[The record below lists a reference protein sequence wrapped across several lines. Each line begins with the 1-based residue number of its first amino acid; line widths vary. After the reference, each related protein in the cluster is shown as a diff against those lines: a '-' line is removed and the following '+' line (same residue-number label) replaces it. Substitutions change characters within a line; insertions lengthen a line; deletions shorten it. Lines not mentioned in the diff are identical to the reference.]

1 MEPDRTDAPSVVRR
15 RADVIV
21 FCIAVIVVF
30 LSTVALGPIQRVPDE
45 ERAVFEAINGLPAWI
60 AWLVVPV
67 MQLGVFWAGPLVAFA
82 LFLWGRRTA
91 GAAVLVATLGAYLIA
106 RIAKQFV
113 GRERPDALID
123 QLNLRDAAEG
133 LGFPSGHSAVA
144 AALVLAIVPYLAWK
158 WRYALLA
165 LPLVVAFA
173 RVYVG
178 AHLPLDVVA
187 GFAIGAAAA
196 SLTHLA
202 FGIPVTTERRPRS
215 VPPSLPM
222 RQSTEQRAGPG

>member
-1 MEPDRTDAPSVVRR
+1 
-15 RADVIV
+15 
-21 FCIAVIVVF
+21 
-30 LSTVALGPIQRVPDE
+30 
-45 ERAVFEAINGLPAWI
+45 
-60 AWLVVPV
+60 
-67 MQLGVFWAGPLVAFA
+67 
-82 LFLWGRRTA
+82 
-91 GAAVLVATLGAYLIA
+91 
-106 RIAKQFV
+106 
-113 GRERPDALID
+113 
-123 QLNLRDAAEG
+123 
-133 LGFPSGHSAVA
+133 
-144 AALVLAIVPYLAWK
+144 VLAIVPYLAWK